1 MCLGCLSL
9 KSFEKPLSAE
19 EEKEILERLYNG
31 DNKARDILVEKNM
44 RLVAHMTKK
53 YSTPDRDV
61 RDLIL
66 SAQLDLLRQ
75 LIHLNLIRESDLQHM
90 LQSA

>member
-1 MCLGCLSL
+1 M

-44 RLVAHMTKK
+44 RPVAHMTKN
-53 YSTPDRDV
+53 TAR
-61 RDLIL
+61 RT
-66 SAQLDLLRQ
+66 
-75 LIHLNLIRESDLQHM
+75 EM
-90 LQSA
+90 

>member
-1 MCLGCLSL
+1 MCLGCLFL

-61 RDLIL
+61 RDL
-66 SAQLDLLRQ
+66 RQ

>member
-31 DNKARDILVEKNM
+31 DNKARDKL
-44 RLVAHMTKK
+44 
-53 YSTPDRDV
+53 
-61 RDLIL
+61 LIENTGLYGVL
-66 SAQLDLLRQ
+66 SEDF
-75 LIHLNLIRESDLQHM
+75 
-90 LQSA
+90 